1 MVTVS
6 LALGARKM
14 VRQNALVRRLPAVET
29 LGSVTYI
36 CSDKTGTLTEN
47 RMRAEAIRPAGGA
60 VAPSAGAP
68 QDQGEEPL
76 RSLYDALA
84 LCNDAA
90 RGGDGVVQ
98 GDPTE
103 VALFEAGTGGPAS

>member
-1 MVTVS
+1 MFLTALSLAVAAIPEAMPAVLTVS

-14 VRQNALVRRLPAVET
+14 VRQNALVRRLSAVET

-60 VAPSAGAP
+60 VGP
-68 QDQGEEPL
+68 GEEPL

-90 RGGDGVVQ
+90 RDADGTVRGD
-98 GDPTE
+98 
-103 VALFEAGTGGPAS
+103 